1 LRFVDDLQARTVP
14 PPSHIGFRL
23 AALAFAMLLMAECV
37 WLELVEFPRP
47 RPDRL
52 PTNPQAAAAAAGL
65 RDDAARAASIGTIRG
80 DLWAQAGFT
89 FADLIWLDPGATPD
103 PPSLDEAREMLDR
116 AVFYAPHQS
125 AAWLLA
131 AALSARFHQA
141 APDPAEALKMSYYT
155 GSGELQLMP
164 LRLLVAARADLLSN
178 AEVQEFAGR
187 DVRQLFA
194 HQLARAV
201 TQAYAAASAGGRRFI
216 EQQVRD
222 IDPSFLQSLGASAA
236 PR

>member
-1 LRFVDDLQARTVP
+1 VS

-23 AALAFAMLLMAECV
+23 AALAFAMLLLAECV
-37 WLELVEFPRP
+37 WLELAEFPRP
-47 RPDRL
+47 RADLL
-52 PTNPQAAAAAAGL
+52 PTDPQAAAAAAAL
-65 RDDAARAASIGTIRG
+65 RDEAVRAASIGGIRG
-80 DLWAQAGFT
+80 DLWAQAAFT
-89 FADLIWLDPGATPD
+89 FADLIWLDPGATPA
-103 PPSLDEAREMLDR
+103 PPSLDDAREMLDR
-116 AVFYAPHQS
+116 AIFYAPHQS
-125 AAWLLA
+125 AAWLLT

-141 APDPAEALKMSYYT
+141 APDPTEALKMSYYT

-164 LRLLVAARADLLSN
+164 LRLLVAARADLLGN

-201 TQAYAAASAGGRRFI
+201 TQAYTAASPGGRRVI

-222 IDPSFLQSLGASAA
+222 IDPSFLESLRAGAA